1 MCLQAKPTK
10 VYTKGPLETNK
21 HVILASRELIIVQ
34 REREGFLLKSLIIK
48 ALGAFNVK
56 ARSNSPLVGEKH

>member
-34 REREGFLLKSLIIK
+34 RERERERGILVEVFNYKSPWSFQCESEIEQ
-48 ALGAFNVK
+48 
-56 ARSNSPLVGEKH
+56 PVGG